1 MARILGS
8 LVLLVALVSLGAPI
22 SPQAAPSQQRF
33 DRGAPSERVRN
44 GVQHFER
51 AFYELTPK
59 KQDADA
65 AREFDLAIA
74 EFEAETAARPS
85 STTAHSYLG
94 RIYSIRKDY
103 KKAAV
108 HYDRLSDLEPLNVDA
123 CVLAALAYAEDGR
136 IAESRARLEA
146 ATLRTSDPRVLAR
159 LSEYLSKLN
168 AVTR

>member
-8 LVLLVALVSLGAPI
+8 LVRLVALVALAAPA
-22 SPQAAPSQQRF
+22 SPQAASPQQSSNPS
-33 DRGAPSERVRN
+33 DRSERVQT
-44 GVQHFER
+44 GVRHFER

-74 EFEAETAARPS
+74 EFEAEAAARPS
-85 STTAHSYLG
+85 SKTAHSYLG

-103 KKAAV
+103 KKAAA
-108 HYDRLSDLEPLNVDA
+108 HYDRLSDLAPLNVDA

-146 ATLRTSDPRVLAR
+146 AALRTSDPRVLAR